1 MKRIGL
7 LVVVAAVFALAQ
19 LSDACVGRTL
29 FIGVPGTASDRM
41 LAEMVSTLINERTGT
56 AVKVQTY
63 KDTREVYE
71 AVKQG
76 KVNII
81 IESPERALSL
91 LGKPGE
97 SNGKKAYDIVKGEYR
112 KTLNLAW
119 LEPFGVTQGY
129 APVLTVETLE
139 NYPALPKLL
148 AKLAG
153 ALNNEAYA
161 RLLKSADAGDKSK
174 KAAKEFLKSK
184 KLI

>member
-1 MKRIGL
+1 MKRIGTVAVVMAF
-7 LVVVAAVFALAQ
+7 LVCAQ
-19 LSDACVGRTL
+19 LSTACVGRTL
-29 FIGVPGTASDRM
+29 FIGVPNTAGDRM
-41 LAEMVSTLINERTGT
+41 LAEMVSAMISERTGT

-63 KDTREVYE
+63 RDVREVYD

-81 IESPERALSL
+81 IESPERALTV
-91 LGKPGE
+91 LGKPNE
-97 SNGKKAYDIVKGEYR
+97 PNGKKAYETVKGEYR

-119 LEPFGVTQGY
+119 LEPFGISQGY

-153 ALNNEAYA
+153 AMNSDSYA
-161 RLLKSADAGDKSK
+161 KLLKASETSDKSR
-174 KAAKEFLKSK
+174 KAAKEFLKAK